1 MGSRTRRETDHSDVQ
16 ERERPGP
23 GRAAATVALGALVAA
38 LAAGWVSTADPAIAN
53 RGWDAGHTWESSQLT

>member
-1 MGSRTRRETDHSDVQ
+1 MQ